1 MGDAHLSFLACPAV
15 SLSLALVLISPPVG
29 QLNSLSRIKTWATF
43 SLIHGLGSRIA
54 NNWCWRQSLQEDLED
69 LESLSL
75 VIFKS
80 LLDRVVD
87 NLLCMSLPQL
97 GDQAWW
103 PPDVLTDFIQWS
115 CEPYYSCE
123 TSPRVVTGI
132 IHDIYIYS
140 FLAEEET
147 APQIQAVVIIY
158 MTSI

>member
-43 SLIHGLGSRIA
+43 SLIHVLGSRIA

-75 VIFKS
+75 VIFKI